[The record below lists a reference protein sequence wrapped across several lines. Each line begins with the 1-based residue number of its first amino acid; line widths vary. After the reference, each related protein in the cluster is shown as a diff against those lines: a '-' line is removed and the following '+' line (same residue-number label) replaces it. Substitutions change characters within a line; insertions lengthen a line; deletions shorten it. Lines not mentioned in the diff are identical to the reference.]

1 MSEKKIAGR
10 IVQKHDLEAN
20 WLKATNFI
28 PKKGEIVVYDIDEN
42 YTYERLKI
50 GDGKTVVSN
59 LPFYLQDEIEDIGAS
74 LAEKVELITVD
85 DIDTICGTDILLS
98 SETTF

>member
-59 LPFYLQDEIEDIGAS
+59 LPFYLQDEIEDIRAA
-74 LAEKVELITVD
+74 LAEKVEVTFD
-85 DIDTICGTDILLS
+85 ENNDLLVF
-98 SETTF
+98 TN